1 MYGTVAAADGRVSGA
16 TAAAAAECMCGGV
29 IIQHFMPLP
38 EFRPPGHQLRKLPSR
53 TSEGYRGLGLGLGL
67 VLGYDL
73 KLEFRYN

>member
-38 EFRPPGHQLRKLPSR
+38 EFRPPPR
-53 TSEGYRGLGLGLGL
+53 TSAPKTAIA
-67 VLGYDL
+67 DI
-73 KLEFRYN
+73 

>member
-38 EFRPPGHQLRKLPSR
+38 EFRPPDISPENCHRGHLRVI
-53 TSEGYRGLGLGLGL
+53 GVWFWVWG
-67 VLGYDL
+67 
-73 KLEFRYN
+73 